1 MKRQLVVITG
11 LSGSGKSTG
20 ARALE
25 DAGFFVIDN
34 LPLVMLP
41 DFLSLTDQGY
51 EKVATVVDA
60 RSSDFLGDCHQVLR
74 KIKAEGHAVEVLFFD
89 ASDQDLVKR
98 FSETRRRHPLVK
110 KEGILAAIASERE
123 IMSELRSLATII
135 LDSSGLTVHQLRQR
149 VLASVLGTDNHE
161 GRLHLQVQSFGFRN
175 GLPLGADL
183 VFDVRFLDNPHFVE
197 ELRPKTGL
205 NSDVSS
211 FVLSQPDYQLFLNK
225 LKDLLFFLVPRY
237 RQEGKAN
244 LTIGI
249 GCTGGRHRSVAVAED
264 LGPYLLGM
272 GCVVQ
277 VNHRDIECVHPAT
290 SDKQDDSSL

>member
-1 MKRQLVVITG
+1 MKRRLVVITG

-41 DFLSLTDQGY
+41 DFLSLTDHGY

-60 RSSDFLGDCHQVLR
+60 RSSDFLGDCHEVLR
-74 KIKAEGHAVEVLFFD
+74 CIKAEGHEVDVLFFE
-89 ASDQDLVKR
+89 ASNHDLVKR
-98 FSETRRRHPLVK
+98 FSETRRRHPLVQ
-110 KEGILAAIASERE
+110 KEGILAAIERE
-123 IMSELRSLATII
+123 RQVMSELRSLATII

-149 VLASVLGTDNHE
+149 VLASVLGTEDHE
-161 GRLHLQVQSFGFRN
+161 GRLHLQIQSFGFRN

-183 VFDVRFLDNPHFVE
+183 VFDVRFLDNPYFVE

-205 NSDVSS
+205 DPKVSS
-211 FVLSQPDYQLFLNK
+211 FVLSQTDYQTFLDK
-225 LKDLLFFLVPRY
+225 LKDLLFFLMPRY
-237 RQEGKAN
+237 RQEGKTS
-244 LTIGI
+244 LTIAI

-264 LGPYLLGM
+264 LRPYLLGT

-277 VNHRDIECVHPAT
+277 VNHRDIDEG
-290 SDKQDDSSL
+290 